1 VLRREL
7 GWGADTVVFASA
19 GRILRRKGFE
29 ELVHAARLMLESLT
43 VGERARC
50 QFVVLGD
57 TPPDFAE
64 DHRAT
69 CTALAAE
76 LGIAGQF
83 HFLGFRADVR
93 PYLADADVVVVPSV
107 YPDPL
112 PRAVIEGMALG
123 KPIVA
128 FAVGGIGE
136 MLDDGVEGTLVPG
149 APPDVAG
156 LSAALL
162 RCFREPERRRRQ
174 GGAGRARVERDF
186 DGRQHAARIERLIH
200 EAARGPA

>member
-1 VLRREL
+1 
-7 GWGADTVVFASA
+7 
-19 GRILRRKGFE
+19 
-29 ELVHAARLMLESLT
+29 MLDSLT
-43 VGERARC
+43 VEERARC

-69 CTALAAE
+69 CTALAAR
-76 LGIAGQF
+76 LGLAGQF
-83 HFLGFRADVR
+83 RFLGFRADVR

-128 FAVGGIGE
+128 FAVGGIAE
-136 MLDDGVEGTLVPG
+136 MLDDGVEGALVPG

-156 LSAALL
+156 LAASLL
-162 RCFREPERRRRQ
+162 RCFREPERRRQQ
-174 GGAGRARVERDF
+174 GGAGRLRVERDF

-200 EAARGPA
+200 QAARGPA